1 MEMENSAELLFAADQ
16 CSAATPSDSW
26 KILIADDE
34 EDVHAVTRMVLEDFD
49 FKGRKLEFYNAYSGQ
64 EAIQVLD
71 ENPDIAVVFLDVVME
86 TEHAGL
92 DAVKRIRNELCNRF
106 VRIILRTGQPGQ
118 APEKSVVVDYDI
130 NDYKEKTELTSK
142 KLYTCLVSALR
153 SYLDIQSIEKNR
165 RGLFKILESVSVFDF
180 NSIANYAAGL
190 LTQFS
195 ALLDID
201 ENEIVIVRRSN
212 PQGSMDVVAAAGI
225 REHMNGKDITQTLDD
240 ADISRIQKAFQDA
253 SSSYDPQGAAYYF
266 NMMPHGEAVVALF
279 RHKVLDEVDIA
290 LAEIFSQKILLAINN
305 IECLNRM
312 YDDRLSAV
320 FGLAMLAEPAA
331 LTTRPELERMRQL
344 CKRLSL
350 YLMHSYAFEQQIDD
364 EFIEQIEIACLLH
377 DVGNIRMPAGLLLKP
392 GELSTAEALV
402 LAQHTLQGAKIL
414 GRMSVNKG
422 YFEMSCT
429 IAAAHHE
436 HFNGHGYPAGLK
448 GESIPLAA
456 RIVAVVDS
464 FVAMTSPRPYRK
476 TLAPELALLEISQA
490 SGVRFDPRIVEA
502 LLACTANF
510 VQE

>member
-1 MEMENSAELLFAADQ
+1 MKMENSPEIVFAADQ
-16 CSAATPSDSW
+16 SNIAAPSESW

-34 EDVHAVTRMVLEDFD
+34 EDVHAVTRMVLEDFE

-64 EAIQVLD
+64 EALQVL
-71 ENPDIAVVFLDVVME
+71 EQNPDIAVVFLDVVME

-180 NSIANYAAGL
+180 NSIAGYASGL

-212 PQGSMDVVAAAGI
+212 PQGGMDIVAAAGR
-225 REHMNGKDITQTLDD
+225 REQMNGKDIAQALHEP
-240 ADISRIQKAFQDA
+240 DICRIQKAFQDA
-253 SSSYDPQGAAYYF
+253 SSSYDQEGAAYYF

-305 IECLNRM
+305 IERLNRM
-312 YDDRLSAV
+312 YDDRLSGV
-320 FGLAMLAEPAA
+320 FGMAMLAEPAA
-331 LTTRPELERMRQL
+331 LITRAELQRMRQL

-350 YLMHSYAFEQQIDD
+350 HLMHSYTFEQQIDD
-364 EFIEQIEIACLLH
+364 EFIEQIEIACVLH
-377 DVGNIRMPAGLLLKP
+377 DVGNIRMPAELLLKP
-392 GELSTAEALV
+392 GKLSTAETSE
-402 LAQHTLQGAKIL
+402 LAQHTLQGAEIL
-414 GRMSVNKG
+414 GRMSDNNG
-422 YFEMSCT
+422 YLAMSCT

-436 HFNGHGYPAGLK
+436 QFNGRGYPAGMN
-448 GESIPLAA
+448 GERIPLAA

-464 FVAMTSPRPYRK
+464 YVAMTSPRPYRCA
-476 TLAPELALLEISQA
+476 LAPELALLEIAQA
-490 SGVRFDPRIVEA
+490 SGERFDPRIVEA
-502 LLACTANF
+502 LLACAADF
-510 VQE
+510 EQE